1 MNRIQE
7 CSILDLGHTIPK
19 MKKIGDNLLFNLHI
33 FIYNSN
39 NLNFFLFLESWMVR
53 YIYYEES

>member
-33 FIYNSN
+33 FI
-39 NLNFFLFLESWMVR
+39 
-53 YIYYEES
+53 